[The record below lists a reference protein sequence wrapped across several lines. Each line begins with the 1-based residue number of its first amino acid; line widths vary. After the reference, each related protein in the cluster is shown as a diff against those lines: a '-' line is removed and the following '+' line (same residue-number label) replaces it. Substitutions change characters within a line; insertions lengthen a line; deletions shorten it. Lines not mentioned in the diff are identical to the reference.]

1 MLRRR
6 AVSLL
11 LGALAEIDA
20 GALGRLDRFLN
31 PSSGLALLL
40 DVQTRRL
47 LAINSLAAAGRTL
60 APPGS
65 TLKPL
70 VLSALLREGRLREDI
85 PFHCPGRLLIG
96 NRRFDCT
103 HPAMAIPMSI
113 ETALAYSCNC
123 FVAHAAEQFEPG
135 ELARE
140 LMRVGFA
147 SRTRLTGSGETAGR
161 VQNERM
167 PDVQRMQALGE
178 SGILITPAEL
188 ALAYR
193 QLAVTASDP
202 EMHPILAGLE
212 GAVEFGT
219 AQNAR
224 VAGVTVAGKT
234 GSTRNATRESIAWFT
249 GFLPS
254 RAPEVVVT
262 VMLAG
267 RSGGADAAPVAGQI
281 LAAYRAGQL

>member
-20 GALGRLDRFLN
+20 PASAGLNRFLN
-31 PSSGLALLL
+31 PSFGSALLL
-40 DVQTRRL
+40 DIRARRL
-47 LAINSLAAAGRTL
+47 LAINNVGEAGRTL

-70 VLSALLREGRLREDI
+70 VLSALLSRKRLGSE
-85 PFHCPGRLLIG
+85 PAFHCPGRLLIG

-103 HPAMAIPMSI
+103 HPVMATLMST

-123 FVAHAAEQFEPG
+123 FVAHVAEQFEPG

-140 LMRVGFA
+140 LVRVGFA
-147 SRTRLTGSGETAGR
+147 SRTDLTGSGEVAGR
-161 VQNERM
+161 VQHEIA
-167 PDVQRMQALGE
+167 PDGQRMQALGE
-178 SGILITPAEL
+178 AGILITPVEL

-193 QLAVTASDP
+193 QLAITASRP
-202 EMHPILAGLE
+202 EMHSILAGLE

-224 VAGVTVAGKT
+224 IAGVTVAGKT
-234 GSTRNATRESIAWFT
+234 GSTRNAAGESIAWFA

-254 RAPEVVVT
+254 RSPEVVVT
-262 VMLAG
+262 VMLSG
-267 RSGGADAAPVAGQI
+267 RSGGADAAPVARQI
-281 LAAYRAGQL
+281 LEGYRAGHL